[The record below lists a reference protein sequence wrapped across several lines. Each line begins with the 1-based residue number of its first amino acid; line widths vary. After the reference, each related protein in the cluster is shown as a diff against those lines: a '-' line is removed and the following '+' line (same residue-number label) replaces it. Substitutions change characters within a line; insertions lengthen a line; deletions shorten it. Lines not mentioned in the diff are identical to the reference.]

1 MEKVRST
8 TICIVRKDGK
18 TVIAGDGQVTLGHTV
33 MKSTAKKIR
42 KLHDG
47 KIVVGFAGSAA
58 DGLALMERLEE
69 KLNKYRGN
77 LLKAAVELAKDWRMD
92 RSLRR
97 LEAILIAADKE
108 KMLLL
113 SGNGDV
119 IEPDEPILAIGS
131 GGEYARSAALALF
144 RNTDLSARQI
154 VEEAMKIAGE
164 ICIYTNQNFVIEELG
179 E

>member
-42 KLHDG
+42 KLLDG

-119 IEPDEPILAIGS
+119 IEPDEPVLAIGS
-131 GGEYARSAALALF
+131 GGEYARSAALALY

-154 VEEAMKIAGE
+154 VEESMKIAGE
-164 ICIYTNQNFVIEELG
+164 ICIYTNQNFVIEEL
-179 E
+179 EE

>member
-1 MEKVRST
+1 MEKTRST
-8 TICIVRKDGK
+8 TICVVRREGK

-33 MKSTAKKIR
+33 MKGTAKKIR
-42 KLHDG
+42 KLHNG

-69 KLNKYRGN
+69 KLNKFGGN
-77 LLKAAVELAKDWRMD
+77 LLKASVELAKDWRMD

-97 LEAILIAADKE
+97 LEAILVAADKE
-108 KMLLL
+108 NMLLL

-131 GGEYARSAALALF
+131 GGEYARSAAIALY
-144 RNTDLSARQI
+144 RNTDLPARKI

-164 ICIYTNQNFVIEELG
+164 ICIYTNQNIVIEEL